1 MSRLLPALAVLLFA
15 LPAFADDPKPFP
27 KPLKDGEKVKAG
39 GWVGKQVLPKRLEK
53 DIRMG
58 EWVDGKQVTWV
69 PQNLL
74 NCVVREDRDGFVR
87 VADLRREG
95 WVSKDD
101 MVTADDAPAWWD
113 NVVKERPDEANGWQ
127 MRGLGWLYK
136 GEFDHAVKD
145 FTELLRLLPDSGAAY
160 NNRAMAW
167 QGKGEHDKAVADYT
181 AAMKLNPTDAS
192 SVYNRGIVWQTMKE
206 YDKAIADYSAAIKLD
221 PQDAVKYSVRAAIWQ
236 AKKEYAK
243 AIADFAEAIRLAPT
257 DAACYSARG
266 ALWHAKKEYAKAIA
280 DHELALKFD
289 PASASAL
296 NNLAWVLA
304 TCPEKKYRDGKKA
317 VGHAKRQVEVNAAW
331 WGSYDTLAAAYAETG
346 EFELAVADQRKA
358 VEMLKADKSADKDE
372 LKKAEARLELY
383 RAKKPYRDE
392 E

>member
-15 LPAFADDPKPFP
+15 GSLFADDPKPFP
-27 KPLKDGEKVKAG
+27 KPLKDGEQVKAG
-39 GWVGKQVLPKRLEK
+39 GWVGKQVLPKRPEK

-58 EWVDGKQVTWV
+58 QWVDGKQVTWV

-113 NVVKERPDEANGWQ
+113 KVVKERPDEANGWH
-127 MRGLGWLYK
+127 MRGLGWLYT
-136 GEFDHAVKD
+136 GEFDKAVKD
-145 FTELLRLLPDSGAAY
+145 FTELIRLRPDSAAGY
-160 NNRAMAW
+160 NSRAMAW
-167 QGKGEHDKAVADYT
+167 QVKGEHDKSIADYST
-181 AAMKLNPTDAS
+181 AIKLDPKDAS
-192 SVYNRGIVWQTMKE
+192 LVYNRGIVWQVKKE
-206 YDKAIADYSAAIKLD
+206 YDKAIADYSAAIDLD

-236 AKKEYAK
+236 AKKEDDK

-257 DAACYSARG
+257 DAACYCARG
-266 ALWHAKKEYAKAIA
+266 TLWHAKKEYAKAIA
-280 DHELALKFD
+280 DYSEAIRLD
-289 PASASAL
+289 PKSVAAL
-296 NNLAWVLA
+296 NAMAWVLA
-304 TCPEKKYRDGKKA
+304 TCPEKKFRDGKKA
-317 VGHAKRQVEVNAAW
+317 VGHAKRQVEVNATW

-346 EFELAVADQRKA
+346 EFELAVAGQRKA

-383 RAKKPYRDE
+383 RAKKPHRDE